1 MDRYAVVGH
10 PVAHSKSPFI
20 HARFAEQTGAELE
33 YGLMDV
39 APEDFTQA
47 VKSFFDEGGCG
58 LNITL
63 PHKQRAWEL
72 SDWRSDGAE
81 RSEAV
86 NTLFCDDDGRLRGHN
101 TDGIGLVRDI
111 TGNHGGRI
119 KGQRLLLL
127 GAGGAVRGVMPALLA
142 QKPASICIANRTVE
156 KAESLVRHFAGPI
169 AMQATHYDELAG
181 RQFDL
186 LINGTSAG
194 LDGKVPALPEGILAD
209 SAWCYDMVYGR
220 GQTPFQA
227 WAMDQGAEQAID
239 GCGMLVEQAAQSFY
253 IWRGVMPNTAGVIT
267 ALRQTLQH

>member
-47 VKSFFDEGGCG
+47 VKSFFDAGGRG

-111 TGNHGGRI
+111 TGNHGGHI
-119 KGQRLLLL
+119 KGQHLLLL
-127 GAGGAVRGVMPALLA
+127 GAGGAVRGVIPALLA

-156 KAESLVRHFAGPI
+156 KAESLVRHFSGPI

-181 RQFDL
+181 SQFDL

-194 LDGKVPALPEGILAD
+194 LDGKVPALPEGILAE